1 MAKKS
6 TMSISASNSSS
17 FCLCAAEEG
26 PTGADVMA
34 EVAEIDDGV
43 DIFLVEL
50 TLIGI
55 FALEDVNN
63 KLLPLATERSCFD
76 AEGAARSAEE
86 DEEEF
91 INAPPFVVV
100 VATSAVIAAEEDDA
114 GPLDCCCLLSFRN
127 C

>member
-1 MAKKS
+1 
-6 TMSISASNSSS
+6 
-17 FCLCAAEEG
+17 
-26 PTGADVMA
+26 MA
-34 EVAEIDDGV
+34 EVAEVDDGV
-43 DIFLVEL
+43 VIFLVEL

-55 FALEDVNN
+55 FALEDVIN

-76 AEGAARSAEE
+76 AEGAARSVEE

-100 VATSAVIAAEEDDA
+100 VATSAVIATEVDDA